1 MNESLMNNKFKDI
14 ENSLNSAYI
23 KKLAAKFIG
32 QERTIKILYRNII
45 YGVNTILYGKGGYGK
60 SQLVKELCN
69 YLEIPLSVVT
79 CYRDMPI
86 EALMGPMNM
95 TKVKEES
102 IYEINFNSSPFM
114 IDGILVLE
122 EFTSL
127 DSDTANAIRD
137 IIQEK
142 GYRNKNTFIPYKSRA
157 IVAIGNINPND
168 LSTTDEMAS
177 LYQDR
182 FASHLDMT
190 WIDHS
195 PTSYL
200 KLMEGNN
207 IFVTYEI
214 AFMCQLASKVEI
226 SPRTALIAAKLLTNS
241 NENVIEI
248 LDSMHVFSSLE
259 INRLYD
265 IYEGQ
270 LDNRMEIER
279 DHRTDR
285 SI

>member
-1 MNESLMNNKFKDI
+1 MQHS
-14 ENSLNSAYI
+14 
-23 KKLAAKFIG
+23 
-32 QERTIKILYRNII
+32 
-45 YGVNTILYGKGGYGK
+45 
-60 SQLVKELCN
+60 
-69 YLEIPLSVVT
+69 
-79 CYRDMPI
+79 
-86 EALMGPMNM
+86 
-95 TKVKEES
+95 
-102 IYEINFNSSPFM
+102 
-114 IDGILVLE
+114 
-122 EFTSL
+122 
-127 DSDTANAIRD
+127 
-137 IIQEK
+137 
-142 GYRNKNTFIPYKSRA
+142 KNKSRA

-182 FASHLDMT
+182 FTSHLDMT

-200 KLMEGNN
+200 KLMKGNN

-226 SPRTALIAAKLLTNS
+226 SPRTALIAAKLLANS

-259 INRLYD
+259 INRLHD